1 MTTEVTGA
9 RITARAVS
17 RRPILSGI
25 SLDVAPGEL
34 LAIIG
39 GSGAGKTTLLESLAG
54 IRPPD
59 DGEIVRDGGAGP
71 VGFVPQDD
79 IVHRELPLAR
89 TLRYEA
95 RLRLPAGTGRA
106 EIENRVAWVL
116 SALAL
121 TDRAER
127 RVGSLSGGERKRASI
142 AVELLTRPPVLF
154 LDEPTSGLDPATAAE
169 VMRLLRRLAAS
180 GTTTVLTTHNP
191 PDVDF
196 CDRIAVLSP
205 DGRLAFTGTP
215 ADALAHF
222 GTATISGIYT
232 ALTGASAARDEHL
245 PLPDNTANT
254 GSASP
259 SPSPPA
265 SASGAASGRRI
276 GAARQ
281 CGLLVRR
288 TLDILVRNRLTLAI
302 LAGSPVMVLAM
313 FALLFKPGAF
323 SPTHPNPGTTV
334 MILFWIAFGG
344 FFFGLTYGLLQ
355 ICTEAAVLRRER
367 LAGLSAT
374 AYVLSKA
381 GVLLPLLVVVDALML
396 AVLRGLDRLP
406 AASWTAYGE
415 VMVTLS
421 LSSAAALA
429 LGLLISAAVTDPSQA
444 TLALPMLCFPQVLFV
459 GAILPV
465 PVMAAGG
472 RWISYAMSNRWAFE
486 ALGHS
491 LGVRS
496 LWASG
501 ASPLGPPLL
510 ASYGSTFDRALWVD
524 WTVLAAL
531 TVASLA
537 AAIAVVTHRAPR
549 LPTTSTPLPS

>member
-1 MTTEVTGA
+1 MTTEAAGA
-9 RITARAVS
+9 RITVRGVS
-17 RRPILSGI
+17 RRPILTGI
-25 SLDVAPGEL
+25 SLDVGPGGL

-39 GSGAGKTTLLESLAG
+39 GSGAGKTTLLEALAG
-54 IRPPD
+54 IRRPDAGEVLREGAFGPP
-59 DGEIVRDGGAGP
+59 
-71 VGFVPQDD
+71 GFVPQDD

-95 RLRLPAGTGRA
+95 RLRLPAGTTRA
-106 EIENRVAWVL
+106 EIDRRVEWVL
-116 SALAL
+116 AALDL
-121 TDRAER
+121 TAKSGQ
-127 RVGSLSGGERKRASI
+127 RVGWLSGGERKRASI

-169 VMRLLRRLAAS
+169 VMRLLRGLAAS

-191 PDVDF
+191 PDVEF

-205 DGRLAFTGTP
+205 DGTLAFTGTP
-215 ADALAHF
+215 AEALEHF
-222 GTATISGIYT
+222 RTPTISGIYT
-232 ALTGASAARDEHL
+232 TLNGASALRNERPTMHDTQAGD
-245 PLPDNTANT
+245 T
-254 GSASP
+254 
-259 SPSPPA
+259 
-265 SASGAASGRRI
+265 SGQRI
-276 GAARQ
+276 GPVRQ

-302 LAGSPVMVLAM
+302 LVGSPVMVLAM

-374 AYVLSKA
+374 AYVLSKV
-381 GVLLPLLVVVDALML
+381 GVLLPLLVAVDALML
-396 AVLRGLDRLP
+396 AVLRVLDRLP
-406 AASWTAYGE
+406 SASWSAYGE
-415 VMVTLS
+415 VMVTLT
-421 LSSAAALA
+421 LSSAAALT

-465 PVMAAGG
+465 PVMASGG

-491 LGVRS
+491 LGIRA
-496 LWASG
+496 LWSSG

-510 ASYGSTFDRALWVD
+510 ASYGTTFDHALWLD
-524 WTVLAAL
+524 WLILATL
-531 TVASLA
+531 TLTSLTS
-537 AAIAVVTHRAPR
+537 AIAVVAHRNPH
-549 LPTTSTPLPS
+549 LPTTP